1 LISDDVVGKLPAV
14 ILLLVPHSVENLV
27 PITAEDHMK
36 ETRQVIRL
44 EKYTFLIHQLIF
56 ILRNNWQR
64 LPKYAI
70 NRRRQFL
77 KEMQAM
83 ATMNIS
89 VPDPMKDWV
98 LAQVETGV
106 YANTSDY
113 VRDLI
118 RKDQEQRTKIAALQK
133 AITEGFES
141 GISDKSFDEI
151 IQSARQKMKAAE

>member
-1 LISDDVVGKLPAV
+1 
-14 ILLLVPHSVENLV
+14 
-27 PITAEDHMK
+27 
-36 ETRQVIRL
+36 
-44 EKYTFLIHQLIF
+44 
-56 ILRNNWQR
+56 
-64 LPKYAI
+64 
-70 NRRRQFL
+70 
-77 KEMQAM
+77 M

-133 AITEGFES
+133 AITEGLES

>member
-1 LISDDVVGKLPAV
+1 
-14 ILLLVPHSVENLV
+14 
-27 PITAEDHMK
+27 
-36 ETRQVIRL
+36 
-44 EKYTFLIHQLIF
+44 
-56 ILRNNWQR
+56 
-64 LPKYAI
+64 
-70 NRRRQFL
+70 
-77 KEMQAM
+77 M

-133 AITEGFES
+133 AITEGLES
-141 GISDKSFDEI
+141 GISDKSFDQI
-151 IQSARQKMKAAE
+151 IQSARQKMKAAK